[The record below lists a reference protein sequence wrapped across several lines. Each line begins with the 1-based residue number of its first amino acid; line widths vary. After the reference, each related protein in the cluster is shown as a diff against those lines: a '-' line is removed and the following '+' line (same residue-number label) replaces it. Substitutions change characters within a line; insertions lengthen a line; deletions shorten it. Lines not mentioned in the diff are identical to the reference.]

1 MSAQDEQQKTIWIT
15 GASSGLGLALA
26 KHYLLSGNKVIVSAR
41 REGSLKQLE
50 RLYPDELSFIAFDVT
65 KASDVES
72 IKEALEAKTQHLDL
86 AILNAGTCEYL
97 DIDEPDW
104 GLFERVNQVNYM
116 GMVRSI
122 QVCLPLL
129 KATPNAHLVGVSSQ
143 AVQAPFIRS
152 EAYGASKAA
161 VRYLLESLR
170 LDLAPDDVAVSC
182 ILPGFID
189 TPLTQRNDFDM
200 PFIMSPE
207 QAAQRIEKAIAK
219 RVYEYAFPK
228 RLSAVLAMA
237 RLFPKLWFK
246 YNSRERSE

>member
-1 MSAQDEQQKTIWIT
+1 MNAQEAPQKTLWIT

-26 KHYLLSGNKVIVSAR
+26 KHYLATGYKVIVSAR
-41 REGSLKQLE
+41 SDEALKPLQE
-50 RLYPDELSFIAFDVT
+50 RYPKALSFIEFDIS
-65 KASDVES
+65 KDSDVMRV
-72 IKEALEAKTQHLDL
+72 KQALEEQVEHLDL

-97 DIDEPDW
+97 DIEDPDW
-104 GLFERVNQVNYM
+104 ALFDRVNQVNYM
-116 GMVRSI
+116 GTVRSI

-170 LDLAPDDVAVSC
+170 LDLAPDDVSVSC

-207 QAAQRIEKAIAK
+207 QAAKRIVKAISK
-219 RVYEYAFPK
+219 RCYEYAFPK
-228 RLSAVLAMA
+228 RLSAVLAMS
-237 RLFPKLWFK
+237 RLVPKLWYK
-246 YNSRERSE
+246 YNSRERSD